1 MSAAL
6 ALDFDNLAPVAAN
19 DNIHPTVVGYAH
31 SRFLALAGMGDPP

>member
-6 ALDFDNLAPVAAN
+6 ALDLDDRTPVAAN
-19 DNIHPTVVGYAH
+19 DNTHPTVVRYAH